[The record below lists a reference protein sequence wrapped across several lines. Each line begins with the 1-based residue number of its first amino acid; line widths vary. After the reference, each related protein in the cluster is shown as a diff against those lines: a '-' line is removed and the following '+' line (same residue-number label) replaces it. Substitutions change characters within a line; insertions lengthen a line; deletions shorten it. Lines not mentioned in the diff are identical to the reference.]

1 MKAQTVYDLIYE
13 GKLNLAFDK
22 VNKLDESNEKHY
34 LKGKLFRLMGKY
46 DEAINSYNQIIKE
59 DNFTD
64 LANQELIDIYTHH
77 KIDLGKAK
85 SIISEK

>member
-1 MKAQTVYDLIYE
+1 
-13 GKLNLAFDK
+13 
-22 VNKLDESNEKHY
+22 
-34 LKGKLFRLMGKY
+34 MGKY

-85 SIISEK
+85 SIISENNYEGFTWLMY